1 MKKNILIISSLIVLT
16 NLFGLMFTPAL
27 AQTGDIDIEIKDQLD
42 PIKDVYNPKGD
53 VTPTALA
60 EIIARIIKVALSLL
74 GIIFLV
80 LIIYAGFMWMT
91 SAGNEERISKA
102 KKIMAAAIIGLAI
115 VMAAY
120 AITIFVIDNLMG
132 VTDTKYETEGWFD

>member
-42 PIKDVYNPKGD
+42 PIKDVSNPKGD
-53 VTPTALA
+53 VTPTTLA